1 MHIKRSQ
8 FLASFLT
15 LVSFTGRDF
24 PVFFCFF
31 FNFCAM
37 SGNIGMGTD
46 EGAVDTHVSILS
58 SFYLI
63 SLTCILPQTE
73 GLFRPV
79 SFTS

>member
-1 MHIKRSQ
+1 
-8 FLASFLT
+8 
-15 LVSFTGRDF
+15 
-24 PVFFCFF
+24 
-31 FNFCAM
+31 M

-73 GLFRPV
+73 GLFSLV

>member
-1 MHIKRSQ
+1 
-8 FLASFLT
+8 
-15 LVSFTGRDF
+15 
-24 PVFFCFF
+24 
-31 FNFCAM
+31 M